1 MGNISKKDLVRIE
14 EHVYEIS
21 KGFRPDMRVPARLY
35 ADEELLEAALGDRSL
50 EQLVNTTTLPGVVKY
65 TLAMPDIHQGYGPP
79 IGGVIAVDAATGIIS
94 PGATGYD
101 INCGVRL
108 LRSDILAEEVKPI
121 MREIVDTLYRS
132 VPSGVG
138 RGGDI
143 QLSRRETDEVL
154 ERGAAWAVSKGYG
167 TKDDLEH
174 TEERGAL
181 AGAEARAVSGKAK
194 KRGRDQVGT
203 LGSGNHF
210 VEVGEVEAIY
220 DEEAAEAFGLFQGQ
234 MAVWVHTG
242 SRGLGHQVCTD
253 YVHGFQKAV
262 TKYGIKLPD
271 RELVCAPFNSPEGQD
286 YFAAMACAANY
297 AWANRQVLTH
307 RVRLALEQ
315 VLAGRVK
322 DWELTLVYDVA
333 HNIVKREEYTIDGRR
348 VKAIVHR
355 KGATRAFGPGMEV
368 LPIVYREVGQP
379 VLIPGDMGTASYVL
393 VGTEEAMEKTFSSSC
408 HGAGRVMSRRA
419 AKRQIH
425 GQELQQRLEREGIIV
440 RGGSW
445 KGLAEE
451 APEAYKDVDRV
462 VEVVHKAGIA
472 RKVARLRPLGVI
484 KG

>member
-1 MGNISKKDLVRIE
+1 MVSKKDMKRVE
-14 EHVYEIS
+14 EYVYEIP

-35 ADEELLEAALGDRSL
+35 ADEELLEAALRDRSI
-50 EQLVNTTTLPGVVKY
+50 EQLVNTATLPGVVKY

-79 IGGVIAVDAATGIIS
+79 IGGVIPSKTSTGIIS
-94 PGATGYD
+94 PGAVGYD

-108 LRSDILAEEVKPI
+108 LRSNILAEEVKPI
-121 MREIVDTLYRS
+121 MDDIVKALFRG

-143 QLSRRETDEVL
+143 RLSGRQMDEVL
-154 ERGAAWAVSKGYG
+154 EKGSAWAVSQGYG

-181 AGAEARAVSGKAK
+181 AGAQARAVSQRAK
-194 KRGRDQVGT
+194 KRGRDQLGT

-210 VEVGEVEAIY
+210 IEVAEVEEVY
-220 DEEAAEAFGLFQGQ
+220 DEEVAEAFGLFKGQ
-234 MAVWVHTG
+234 MVIWVHSG

-253 YVHGFQKAV
+253 YVRDLQQAV
-262 TKYGIKLPD
+262 TKYSIKLPD
-271 RELVCAPFNSPEGQD
+271 RELVCAPFESPEGRN
-286 YFAAMACAANY
+286 YFAAMASAANY
-297 AWANRQVLTH
+297 AWANRQILAH
-307 RVRLALEQ
+307 RVRLVMDD
-315 VLAGRVK
+315 VLAGLVK
-322 DWELTLVYDVA
+322 DRELTLVYDVA
-333 HNIVKREEYTIDGRR
+333 HNIAKVEKYPIDGQLTEL
-348 VKAIVHR
+348 IIHR

-368 LPIVYREVGQP
+368 LPADYRAMGQP

-393 VGTEEAMEKTFSSSC
+393 VGTAEAMEKTFGTSC

-419 AKRQIH
+419 ATKKIR
-425 GQELQQRLEREGIIV
+425 GRNVQEELAEKGIVV

-462 VEVVHKAGIA
+462 VNVVHATGIA
-472 RKVARLRPLGVI
+472 RKVARIVPLGVI